1 MSIFHERFFSHRG
14 YIMYKISVFFNQ
26 CSFDIQLLWSPRVG
40 ELFAL
45 MQKNPFVFQRKGMN
59 VWSKKEEIDVV
70 FLKTTSSIAVE
81 NFLKNHFIETDLVLF
96 DEVQKETKIGNCIEF
111 SLTLRVSKY
120 SMFCDYK

>member
-1 MSIFHERFFSHRG
+1 
-14 YIMYKISVFFNQ
+14 
-26 CSFDIQLLWSPRVG
+26 
-40 ELFAL
+40 